1 MGNLSTT
8 LTTLLII
15 STALLTS
22 TNAAKKGGV
31 AIMGLDLGE
40 EYFKVAIVKPGV
52 PMEIALNKESKRKT
66 PVAVFMRNGERLFG
80 SDAVTSG
87 NRYPHNSYRYF
98 PLILGKSID
107 DPAVKDFQ
115 QKFPC

>member
-1 MGNLSTT
+1 
-8 LTTLLII
+8 
-15 STALLTS
+15 
-22 TNAAKKGGV
+22 
-31 AIMGLDLGE
+31 
-40 EYFKVAIVKPGV
+40 
-52 PMEIALNKESKRKT
+52 MEIALNKESKRKT

-87 NRYPHNSYRYF
+87 NRYPHNRYQNSSYNSLNINPILSYRYF

-115 QKFPC
+115 QKFP

>member
-1 MGNLSTT
+1 
-8 LTTLLII
+8 
-15 STALLTS
+15 
-22 TNAAKKGGV
+22 
-31 AIMGLDLGE
+31 
-40 EYFKVAIVKPGV
+40 
-52 PMEIALNKESKRKT
+52 MEIALNKESKRKT

-87 NRYPHNSYRYF
+87 NRYPHNRCPKLLFAKLILLSYRYF

-115 QKFPC
+115 QKFP